1 MVGNLILLFCPKIQ
15 ILNVLNRINISLNV
29 QSILGVI

>member
-1 MVGNLILLFCPKIQ
+1 MVGNQMMLFCPKVQ

-29 QSILGVI
+29 QSLLGVI

>member
-1 MVGNLILLFCPKIQ
+1 MIGNPILLFCPKIQ